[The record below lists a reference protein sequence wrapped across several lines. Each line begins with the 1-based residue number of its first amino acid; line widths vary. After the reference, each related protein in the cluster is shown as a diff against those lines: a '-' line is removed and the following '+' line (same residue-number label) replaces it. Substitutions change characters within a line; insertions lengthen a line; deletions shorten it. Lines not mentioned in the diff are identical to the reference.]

1 VPLLRELVLAQE
13 SARFFTVMAAMT
25 RSGVTLAD
33 ALGVATGALSHPELR
48 GQLTTLRTRLIEG
61 GVLRTLIDGVTA
73 LPVPTRRLMMAAER
87 SGDLESAFDT
97 LAQDHAEELDRRTSR
112 LLAALEP
119 LLIVLMF
126 LVIGTLL
133 LSVMIPLMKASSQV
147 MG

>member
-1 VPLLRELVLAQE
+1 
-13 SARFFTVMAAMT
+13 VMAAMT